1 MANSVKKFLDASGVS
16 ILWSRFMDALDTES
30 SRAKA
35 AEKLNKEAAEK
46 AQGDVDDLKELVG
59 TIPEGY
65 ESQST
70 VVSYIDKKAEETLAA
85 AQGGSTETA
94 ASVKTQLDNYK
105 KDNDAAVGAN
115 TAAIA
120 DIKKDYL
127 TSADKTELNTAIG
140 ANTTEIARVNAVLV
154 AALEN
159 EDTSALDSIKELAT
173 WIENHDDAA
182 AGYAQDITA
191 LQNKVNTGEQ
201 TVTAYVA
208 SQLENYATDGEL
220 EALDGR
226 VETLENA
233 GYQNAEQVSSAI
245 TSGISHLETKTD
257 ASAKLNT
264 AKGYTDTEFAK
275 IQSLSEAEI
284 DAAIAAAE

>member
-16 ILWSRFMDALDTES
+16 VLWSRFMDALDSEA

-46 AQGDVDDLKELVG
+46 AQSDVDDLKELVG
-59 TIPEGY
+59 TIPEDY
-65 ESQST
+65 TET
-70 VVSYIDKKAEETLAA
+70 TIVSYIDKKAEETLEA
-85 AQGGSTETA
+85 AQGGSSETA

-105 KDNDAAVGAN
+105 RDNDAAVGAN
-115 TAAIA
+115 TSAIQA
-120 DIKKDYL
+120 IQADYL
-127 TSADKTELNTAIG
+127 KGADKEALETAIG
-140 ANTTEIARVNAVLV
+140 ENTTEIEKLNATLS

-159 EDTSALDSIKELAT
+159 EDDTALNSIKELAL
-173 WIENHDDAA
+173 WIEEHDDAA

-233 GYQNAEQVSSAI
+233 GYQTAGQVSSAI

-264 AKGYTDTEFAK
+264 AKAYTDTEFAK
-275 IQSLSEAEI
+275 IQSLSETEI

>member
-16 ILWSRFMDALDTES
+16 ILWSRFMDALDSES

-35 AEKLNKEAAEK
+35 AEKANKEAAEK
-46 AQGDVDDLKELVG
+46 AQSDVDDLKELVG
-59 TIPEGY
+59 TIPEDY
-65 ESQST
+65 TET
-70 VVSYIDKKAEETLAA
+70 TIISYIDKKAEETLES
-85 AQGGSTETA
+85 AQGGSSETA

-105 KDNDAAVGAN
+105 RDNDAAVGAN
-115 TAAIA
+115 TSAIQA
-120 DIKKDYL
+120 IQADYL

-140 ANTTEIARVNAVLV
+140 ANTTEIARVNAVLT
-154 AALEN
+154 AAIEN

-233 GYQNAEQVSSAI
+233 GYQNAEQVGALI
-245 TSGISHLETKTD
+245 TTGISHLETKTD
-257 ASAKLNT
+257 ASTKLNT